1 MIEPLRQIDS
11 LIPFGIKVFV
21 HQRNK
26 PKPLPPSKPLLYLG
40 YEKYSN
46 YMQFFDPIS
55 RKIVISRDFSI
66 TQLTFAYGSKKV
78 LKKDPITLP
87 TSESSLLQYNP
98 SDSIIIE
105 PLFTSTT
112 TTLNRPSTSMTAPNP
127 PSPPATVKPFENQI
141 NLTTQTSQQAKT
153 KKFMLMY
160 FTTLLVQ
167 GTLKAE

>member
-1 MIEPLRQIDS
+1 MIEPLRQIVS

-21 HQRNK
+21 HQCKK
-26 PKPLPPSKPLLYLG
+26 PKPLPPSKPFLYLG

-46 YMQFFDPIS
+46 SMWFFDPTS
-55 RKIVISRDFSI
+55 RKIIISRDFSI

-87 TSESSLLQYNP
+87 TSEINPLQYNP

-105 PLFTSTT
+105 PLFNLTT
-112 TTLNRPSTSMTAPNP
+112 TTLNRPSTSTTAPNP
-127 PSPPATVKPFENQI
+127 PSPPDTVKPFENQT

-153 KKFMLMY
+153 KKVMLMY
-160 FTTLLVQ
+160 LTTLMLQ
-167 GTLKAE
+167 GILKAE

>member
-1 MIEPLRQIDS
+1 MIEPLRQIYS
-11 LIPFGIKVFV
+11 PIPFGIKVFV

-46 YMQFFDPIS
+46 AMPFFDPTS

-87 TSESSLLQYNP
+87 MSEISPLQYNP

-105 PLFTSTT
+105 LLFTLTT
-112 TTLNRPSTSMTAPNP
+112 TALNRSNTCTTAPHP
-127 PSPPATVKPFENQI
+127 PSPPATVEPI
-141 NLTTQTSQQAKT
+141 
-153 KKFMLMY
+153 
-160 FTTLLVQ
+160 
-167 GTLKAE
+167 